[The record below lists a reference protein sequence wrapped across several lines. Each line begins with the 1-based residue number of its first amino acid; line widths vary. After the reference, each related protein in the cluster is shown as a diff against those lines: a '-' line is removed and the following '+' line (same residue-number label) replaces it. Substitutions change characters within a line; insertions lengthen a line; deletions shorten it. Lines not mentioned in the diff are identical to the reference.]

1 MRGRGLILTFVGA
14 LAIAA
19 IGVGCGSDS
28 SDSSQVS
35 ASAEIT
41 KPTFLA
47 KADAICNRNYENVKA
62 GYEDFT
68 KENGGP
74 ESAFDNAES
83 RAEYVDTVIVPE
95 KKETVEE
102 LEELGAPSGEEQKV
116 EELLNAYEEGIEVAE
131 EDPERAMATGGVFA
145 YASSVASKYGLE
157 NCRY

>member
-19 IGVGCGSDS
+19 IGVGCGDS
-28 SDSSQVS
+28 GDSSQ
-35 ASAEIT
+35 ASDEIT
-41 KPTFLA
+41 KPTFIA
-47 KADAICNRNYENVKA
+47 KADAICNRNYENVRA
-62 GYEDFT
+62 EYEDFT

-74 ESAFDNAES
+74 ENAFNDEQR

-102 LEELGAPSGEEQKV
+102 LQELGAPSGEEQKV
-116 EELLNAYEEGIEVAE
+116 EELLDAYEEGIEVAE
-131 EDPERAMATGGVFA
+131 EDPERAMATGGVFV
-145 YASSVASKYGLE
+145 YASSVASKYGLN